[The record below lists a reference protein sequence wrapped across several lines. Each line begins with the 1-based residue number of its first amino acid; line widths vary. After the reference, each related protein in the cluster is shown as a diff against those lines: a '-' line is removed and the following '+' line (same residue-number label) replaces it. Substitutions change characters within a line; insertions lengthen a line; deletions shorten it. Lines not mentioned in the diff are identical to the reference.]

1 VARVCP
7 KGYVKGQRAAHA
19 AARSERQPVSTLVS
33 TGTFPVSIGSIVLT
47 LYIEIQI
54 QATLSE
60 ISKAHTVPLPRVIEA
75 HMHLPAVSKVHA
87 SLPAVSKVHASLPA
101 VSKVHASLPA
111 ISKVHASLPK
121 VNEAQIYL
129 PRILKFLPRD
139 SRVRRVL
146 KPPPQDS
153 KVSQHT
159 SMPPRLHSMLT

>member
-101 VSKVHASLPA
+101 VSKVHASLPM
-111 ISKVHASLPK
+111 

-159 SMPPRLHSMLT
+159 SMPPHLHSMLT